1 METATTIT
9 ISSWLIPLLSGI
21 AGAII
26 GTFCGAYFLHKY
38 QKSDKKKIRDIAI
51 RAVEIF
57 KSYKGKSFVEA
68 QNEFNNKL
76 TLAEKRAVIVALN
89 KLGIPL
95 EIPFSQPFN
104 INEVCLCDEVISVDF
119 LDDIIMQLSKG
130 LCDHLFFKDVEQH
143 FSSNLR
149 LMTLR
154 KLAQRYVENVMSKS
168 IFVQSDSSIQHAP
181 NWTDEFSPG
190 ELESIWVFRDKMAN
204 PLYYNIDGHPD
215 SKKLDKLI
223 KEIEI
228 GLWDN
233 YLFWDISS
241 YQNVK
246 NQNNVALLMSQFIT
260 SNNSVQKQ
268 PTAPIKLDSSKS

>member
-1 METATTIT
+1 MDTATTIT
-9 ISSWLIPLLSGI
+9 ISSWLIPLISGI
-21 AGAII
+21 AGALI

-38 QKSDKKKIRDIAI
+38 QESDKEKIRDIAI
-51 RAVEIF
+51 QAVEIF

-76 TLAEKRAVIVALN
+76 TLSEKRAVLVALN
-89 KLGIPL
+89 KLGIPI

-104 INEVCLCDEVISVDF
+104 INEVCLCDEVISIDF
-119 LDDIIMQLSKG
+119 LDDIITQLSKG
-130 LCDHLFFKDVEQH
+130 LCDHLFFNDVEQH

-154 KLAQRYVENVMSKS
+154 KLAQRYVKNVLQKS
-168 IFVQSDSSIQHAP
+168 IFVQSDNTIRHVP
-181 NWTDEFSPG
+181 NWQDEFSPG
-190 ELESIWVFRDKMAN
+190 ELETIWVFRDKIAN

-228 GLWDN
+228 GLWDS
-233 YLFWDISS
+233 YLFWDVSS
-241 YQNVK
+241 YQNIK
-246 NQNNVALLMSQFIT
+246 NQNTMATLMTQMM
-260 SNNSVQKQ
+260 SNNNVNQTRTTLTEEPKR
-268 PTAPIKLDSSKS
+268 